1 MQKRSQ
7 TAQVESRGTQHD
19 LRRSLLLGVG
29 LGLGLAL
36 VFLAGFV
43 FRDVISPAPVV
54 FASSGTSYPLLDE
67 VQALIDAHYL
77 RSQPDFSQRQYAAVR
92 GMLGTLDDRYTFFI
106 DPPVAASE
114 SDVLAGTYGG
124 IGVQIQRNEAGEL
137 ALYPFVES
145 PAEKQGIE
153 NGDIL
158 RAING
163 VPLDPAQ
170 SQDAI
175 DQLLRGEV
183 KADSGVEITV
193 FKPSTGEEFTTF
205 ILFDV
210 INVPS
215 VVWRVLAE
223 DERLGYVQVLRF
235 TARTPEELGEAFAD
249 LRNSNIVALVL
260 DLRNNTGGLL
270 QESIDVADE
279 FIDSGVIVYE
289 RDNEHEQT
297 FNANAGGG
305 WVEFPLIVLVN
316 NLTASGAEL
325 VAGAIRDSGRGILIG
340 QTTYGKGTVQQ
351 IFSLSDQSSLHITS
365 AEWFTPSRQPLDSI
379 GLTPDVAMIPD
390 PNGRDVELGEA
401 IRRLQEDL

>member
-92 GMLGTLDDRYTFFI
+92 GMLGTLGDRYTFFI

-379 GLTPDVAMIPD
+379 GLTPDVAIIPD